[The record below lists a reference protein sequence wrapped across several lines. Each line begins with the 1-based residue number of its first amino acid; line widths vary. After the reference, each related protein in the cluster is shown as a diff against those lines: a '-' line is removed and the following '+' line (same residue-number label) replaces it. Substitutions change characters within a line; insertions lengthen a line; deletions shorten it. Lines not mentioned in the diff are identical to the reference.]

1 MKCHRNCAHF
11 NFFLQEN
18 QLLSLILQAI
28 HGGTA
33 SLCSKYLILLF
44 PPFPVRQ
51 PAPDQDNSGKQQQCR
66 ALRHHRGQLNIHA
79 GLNIVLFVLLFV
91 DKAGH
96 FFGNNIAFVD
106 GERQRV
112 LGFHIALECFGFT
125 DDILTI
131 IEIFKQ
137 HRTVLSALHL
147 AQHISSTNFTPE
159 SGLPSPSIFMNI

>member
-1 MKCHRNCAHF
+1 MKCHRNGAHF

-66 ALRHHRGQLNIHA
+66 TLRHHRGQLNIHA
-79 GLNIVLFVLLFV
+79 GL
-91 DKAGH
+91 
-96 FFGNNIAFVD
+96 
-106 GERQRV
+106 
-112 LGFHIALECFGFT
+112 
-125 DDILTI
+125 
-131 IEIFKQ
+131 KQ
-137 HRTVLSALHL
+137 ANHNFEHEPY
-147 AQHISSTNFTPE
+147 STRHNA
-159 SGLPSPSIFMNI
+159 SPYCQSM